1 MRTPA
6 QHTGQS
12 GEELA
17 ARFLEKKGFTI
28 ISRNYRYRRAEVDL
42 IARKA
47 QLLIFVEVK
56 TRKGSAFGNPEDF
69 VDSKK
74 AALVIEAADHY
85 IHQNDWQGN
94 IRFDIIAI
102 LTKPEVDIQHM
113 EDAFF

>member
-1 MRTPA
+1 MKTPA

-12 GEELA
+12 GEDLA
-17 ARFLEKKGFTI
+17 AQFLEKKGYEI

-47 QLLIFVEVK
+47 QLLVFVEVK
-56 TRKGSAFGNPEDF
+56 TRRGAAFGNPEDF

-85 IHQNDWQGN
+85 IHQHNWQGN

-102 LTKPEVDIQHM
+102 LTSPKIDIQHLQ
-113 EDAFF
+113 DAFF